1 MERPAQRSSA
11 ERACTTRG
19 VISVAHRIVPDPREL
34 RDIHAATCRPRRQG
48 LACSTCSELLERLIS
63 ALRAATAEAA

>member
-1 MERPAQRSSA
+1 
-11 ERACTTRG
+11 
-19 VISVAHRIVPDPREL
+19 VAHRIVPDPREL